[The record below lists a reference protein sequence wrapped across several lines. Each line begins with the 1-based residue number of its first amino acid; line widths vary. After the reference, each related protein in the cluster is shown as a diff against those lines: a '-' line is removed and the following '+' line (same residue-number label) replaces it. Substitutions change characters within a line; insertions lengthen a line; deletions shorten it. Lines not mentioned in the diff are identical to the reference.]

1 MFKWKTVKNDM
12 STGTRSEVL
21 EVMNKDEEDQM
32 RKSVAKLF
40 RKDMEREDILK
51 EPMTIYFNSM
61 MTFSDQKNNNK
72 QKLVESQR
80 ASQVAS

>member
-61 MTFSDQKNNNK
+61 MTFSDQKNKNK